1 VIICILNNVICILI
15 FDYNIIGGCAESI
28 AYKLHSKGYQVSAY
42 LDRKPSSPSLGIIIH
57 HSKLS
62 SSSPSSSPSSS
73 S

>member
-1 VIICILNNVICILI
+1 LNNVICILI
-15 FDYNIIGGCAESI
+15 YIDNIIGGCAESI

-57 HSKLS
+57 HSK
-62 SSSPSSSPSSS
+62 SSSPPPPPSSS